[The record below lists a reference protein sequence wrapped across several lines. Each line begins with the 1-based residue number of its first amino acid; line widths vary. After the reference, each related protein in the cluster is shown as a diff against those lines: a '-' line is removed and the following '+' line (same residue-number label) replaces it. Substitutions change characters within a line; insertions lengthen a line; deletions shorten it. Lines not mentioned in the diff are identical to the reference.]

1 MRTTK
6 TLSRSAFFLSLPPS
20 FNLNHNL
27 NLLPHSRPQ
36 HSSSPLPHNCS
47 HTYTHTHK
55 QLNQSTNRT
64 FVQLNSDNKPSLEHP
79 TQINSDNTP
88 RHSIDICSSHTQ
100 LKSTPTTHQDTMSV
114 NLSAGGAF
122 PAELKMRA
130 RCQVPIHK
138 HLHYEPSAH
147 MISVSAATNTAART
161 CVIMVEAPVQPEPV
175 AYLHPRAP
183 ATVQPEPVAQSW
195 DTYVP
200 FSDQQMKLA
209 PATARPEPV
218 AQTWDTYVPFSDQYK
233 PAPQS
238 LDVRAPATVQP
249 EPVAQVLAPVTV
261 QPKRWDYDEGRQWA
275 NLNLRIPRSQLAY
288 AKSIEPFIVDNRLAD
303 IPYELLINKPE
314 SDGEVGAIFEFF
326 PILPGEL
333 RNKIWGYAVIN
344 QLKGDRTIR
353 IEILYNGFDGNIPR
367 TPRIVNRSAPIP
379 LLNTSR
385 DARAIAMPFYEKTFT
400 TDVPNPNY
408 ILFNHENDRV
418 FVNTPGNF
426 DFVLF
431 IRSLPLDQLPRIR
444 HMAITVK
451 ELQRHKY
458 PSRNPRNGGVVGLI
472 SDYFPGLKT
481 LTMIAGDARIDGP
494 YVRKVTRHSVRAEFK
509 RYQLGWDPSLQHVP
523 EVNGDLLPA
532 LLARRWGV
540 DDLPW

>member
-1 MRTTK
+1 
-6 TLSRSAFFLSLPPS
+6 
-20 FNLNHNL
+20 
-27 NLLPHSRPQ
+27 
-36 HSSSPLPHNCS
+36 
-47 HTYTHTHK
+47 
-55 QLNQSTNRT
+55 
-64 FVQLNSDNKPSLEHP
+64 
-79 TQINSDNTP
+79 
-88 RHSIDICSSHTQ
+88 
-100 LKSTPTTHQDTMSV
+100 MSV

-218 AQTWDTYVPFSDQYK
+218 AQTWDTYVPFSDHYKPATQSLEVRAPATVQPERVPHVLASVTVQPKNLAQVTARPEPVAQSWDTYVPFSDQYK